1 MTPVLLASQVP
12 VGPYIAGAPVGGS
25 LDLVKSASDASLGNS
40 FKLTGHEV
48 LLAENTDSGAQTIT
62 ITSSADAK
70 GRSQDIT
77 AYSIAA
83 GKTAAYSFLSGQEGW
98 IEGDGTCH
106 VMTSSALV
114 KLTVLYVQR

>member
-1 MTPVLLASQVP
+1 MTPVLLNSQIP
-12 VGPYIAGAPVGGS
+12 NGPYISGAPAGGS
-25 LDLVKSASDASLGNS
+25 LDLVKAASDASLGNS

-62 ITSSADAK
+62 ITSSPDAK

-83 GKTAAYSFLSGQEGW
+83 GKTMAYSFLSGQEGW

>member
-1 MTPVLLASQVP
+1 MAPVLINSQVP
-12 VGPYIAGAPVGGS
+12 VGPYISGAPAGGA
-25 LDLVKSASDASLGNS
+25 LDLVKTAADASLGNS
-40 FKLTGHEV
+40 FKLSGHEV
-48 LLAENTDSGAQTIT
+48 LLAENTDTGAQTIT

-77 AYSIAA
+77 TYSIAA

-106 VMTSSALV
+106 VMASSALI
-114 KLTVLYVQR
+114 KLSVLYVTR